1 MIKVALSMG
10 KIKYC
15 QQKCAKNAT
24 IATLFFLFYS
34 GQKNRQTDRQ
44 RINLCSQLALP
55 SRVLKEFQAVMFTA
69 VEI

>member
-34 GQKNRQTDRQ
+34 GQKNRQTDRGS
-44 RINLCSQLALP
+44 ICAHSWHFL
-55 SRVLKEFQAVMFTA
+55 VVF
-69 VEI
+69 